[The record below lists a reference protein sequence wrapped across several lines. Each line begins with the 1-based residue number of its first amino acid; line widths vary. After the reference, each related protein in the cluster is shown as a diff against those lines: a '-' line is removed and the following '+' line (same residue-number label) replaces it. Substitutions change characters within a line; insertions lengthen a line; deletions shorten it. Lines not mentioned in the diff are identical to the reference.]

1 MDQSSTFKFGAGWFG
16 SQLEQEEGVL
26 LISRRV
32 FPQWMRLHV
41 QRNRL
46 GQRRRPELTPGYSLK
61 ETNVLPLSG
70 LT

>member
-1 MDQSSTFKFGAGWFG
+1 MDQGSTFEFWAGWWR
-16 SQLEQEEGVL
+16 SQLGQEEGVL

-46 GQRRRPELTPGYSLK
+46 GQRRRPDLTPGYSLK
-61 ETNVLPLSG
+61 ETSILPLSE